1 MTLQAA
7 AAQPLTLK
15 IVLMVIVPL
24 LPVMLIYNAYQYR
37 VFRGKAEA
45 GYGE

>member
-15 IVLMVIVPL
+15 VILIVIVPL
-24 LPVMLIYNAYQYR
+24 LPVMLFYNAYQYR
-37 VFRGKAEA
+37 VFRGKVEA